1 MSFQQDNFT
10 KSKLFDVIL
19 CVIAVL
25 VIVAMVGFFISLTN
39 LLEAESVNG
48 EDSSDNQGS
57 DAGGDVAE
65 VPDKWER
72 VDNVEL
78 LSVGDKIITS

>member
-25 VIVAMVGFFISLTN
+25 VIVAMVGFFISLIN
-39 LLEAESVNG
+39 LLVTENGNG
-48 EDSSDNQGS
+48 EDSAD
-57 DAGGDVAE
+57 
-65 VPDKWER
+65 
-72 VDNVEL
+72 
-78 LSVGDKIITS
+78 I